1 VPGRVR
7 LRKIP
12 AKERQLLKNFNI
24 RKASLGDCKSIAEL
38 ALMAGEGIPAYFWA
52 QSRQEG
58 QDIMDV
64 GANNLASETENFSYR
79 NVTIAEV
86 DGKIA
91 GMLLAYTLPPAD
103 NQDDVN
109 AYPEFIRPLIE
120 LEQCVP
126 GSYYINMIA
135 TYPEFRGQSIG
146 TRLMGTVAEAAT
158 DAGCQLI
165 SVEVFEQNQGAL
177 KLYQHLGYKV
187 IARRRVVPHPCHP
200 YTGGDVILLTKS
212 AAE

>member
-1 VPGRVR
+1 M
-7 LRKIP
+7 
-12 AKERQLLKNFNI
+12 LKNFKI
-24 RKASLGDCKSIAEL
+24 RKASLADCKSIAEL

-86 DGKIA
+86 DGKVA
-91 GMLLAYTLPPAD
+91 GMLLAYTLPASD
-103 NQDDVN
+103 NPDDVN
-109 AYPEFIRPLIE
+109 EYPEFIRPLIE

-146 TRLMGTVAEAAT
+146 TRLMGTVAKAAAA
-158 DAGCQLI
+158 AGCQLI

-177 KLYQHLGYKV
+177 KLYQQLGYQV
-187 IARRRVVPHPCHP
+187 TERRRVVPHPCHP

-212 AAE
+212 ATE